1 MGEPLTEIIA
11 MFERVFAEQ
20 PPISG
25 GPFQEVRIQTQE
37 GEFVWAKQRR

>member
-20 PPISG
+20 PPK
-25 GPFQEVRIQTQE
+25 